1 MFTCYVF
8 HTISHMLTCGEYG
21 LIDDFVV
28 QVGIV
33 LAVQMHARLVGFTIL
48 FHIRGV
54 CGITCDDTKRIS
66 E

>member
-1 MFTCYVF
+1 
-8 HTISHMLTCGEYG
+8 MLTCGEYG

-33 LAVQMHARLVGFTIL
+33 PAVQMHARLVGFTIL